1 MRIYVPLTV
10 PALADLHATGRISPA
25 PIAAHAVTP
34 ALRQS
39 WGQASD
45 EELEYAV
52 LMAAAYDS
60 LALIAATGAEP
71 RRIVVTA
78 EVRDADVE
86 TADDETAVT
95 VRAEVSIAQCT
106 SVHIDDAEA
115 EGEIVL
121 ALGRLPEALAGDGQ
135 ALADVSLTEH
145 ELMWF
150 ATQEIPDLLA

>member
-10 PALADLHATGRISPA
+10 PGLADLHATGRVTPA
-25 PIAAHAVTP
+25 PISAHAVTP

-39 WGQASD
+39 WANAEE

-52 LMAAAYDS
+52 LMAAAYES
-60 LALIAATGAEP
+60 LTLIAATGAQA

-78 EVRDADVE
+78 EVPDADVVTGE
-86 TADDETAVT
+86 DETAVT
-95 VRAEVSIAQCT
+95 MLTEVKLSQCS
-106 SVHIDDAEA
+106 SVHIDDADA

-121 ALGRLPEALAGDGQ
+121 AIARLPEAAAGDGP
-135 ALADVSLTEH
+135 ALAAVSLTEH

-150 ATQEIPDLLA
+150 ATQEIPDLLG